1 MHFML
6 VFFFV
11 FFLLYFNL
19 HSDAT
24 DIEFADLKLAA
35 LHCGVKC
42 FGTVVDQGTWKGQ
55 CSLSASPI
63 LQSADIS
70 VSGDLL
76 PH

>member
-6 VFFFV
+6 VFLFC

-35 LHCGVKC
+35 LHC
-42 FGTVVDQGTWKGQ
+42 VVNALEQWWTRGHGRV
-55 CSLSASPI
+55 
-63 LQSADIS
+63 S
-70 VSGDLL
+70 VA
-76 PH
+76 